1 VLGEQEVL
9 VKPLGRH
16 LARVRNVSGAT
27 TLPSGEI
34 VPVLHVPD
42 LLRTAARA
50 GAAPKPWPAGQPGA
64 PPGRIL
70 VVEDSPTVRTLL
82 RRTLETA
89 GYTVQTAAD
98 GVEALS
104 ILEHGSFA
112 GVVSDVDMPRMNG
125 IALTARIRADARL
138 ARLPVILLTA
148 LESTKQ
154 RERGHEAGASAY
166 IVKSSSDQE
175 DLLEALR
182 GLTGNSA
189 APGEARERE
198 VP

>member
-1 VLGEQEVL
+1 
-9 VKPLGRH
+9 
-16 LARVRNVSGAT
+16 
-27 TLPSGEI
+27 
-34 VPVLHVPD
+34 
-42 LLRTAARA
+42 
-50 GAAPKPWPAGQPGA
+50 
-64 PPGRIL
+64 
-70 VVEDSPTVRTLL
+70 VEDSPTVRTLL

-154 RERGHEAGASAY
+154 RERGDEAGASAY